1 MKKKKVLNKS
11 KKQEHIFIKLK
22 IKIKIMPYALDEISN
37 MDLTHHSTQL
47 KIKA

>member
-11 KKQEHIFIKLK
+11 KKQVHIFIKLK